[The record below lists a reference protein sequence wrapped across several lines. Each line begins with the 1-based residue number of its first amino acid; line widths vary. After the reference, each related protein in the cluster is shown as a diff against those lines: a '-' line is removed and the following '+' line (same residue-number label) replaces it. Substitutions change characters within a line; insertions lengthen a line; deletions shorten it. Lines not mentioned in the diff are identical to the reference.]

1 LALDNGFLSAFA
13 LPLRLRDST
22 LGALNLFFVGPDPM
36 SEPDVIVAQ
45 AVADLAT
52 ISLLHHRRA
61 VEARLMNEQLSIALN
76 SRIVIE
82 QAKGVISERVGVD
95 LAEAFAMLRRYARS
109 NNIRL
114 TDVAQGTVDGT
125 LEASVWT
132 RVSRS
137 SEL

>member
-1 LALDNGFLSAFA
+1 MSNSSLRGSSLFYDRSINFHAVLGLWDPETFELLRRIFITGGL
-13 LPLRLRDST
+13 LPKN
-22 LGALNLFFVGPDPM
+22 AV
-36 SEPDVIVAQ
+36 
-45 AVADLAT
+45 VADVGGNIGYYTLWFAQF
-52 ISLLHHRRA
+52 A
-61 VEARLMNEQLSIALN
+61 VEA
-76 SRIVIE
+76 
-82 QAKGVISERVGVD
+82 GRVY
-95 LAEAFAMLRRYARS
+95 AFEPNPEAFAMLRRYARS